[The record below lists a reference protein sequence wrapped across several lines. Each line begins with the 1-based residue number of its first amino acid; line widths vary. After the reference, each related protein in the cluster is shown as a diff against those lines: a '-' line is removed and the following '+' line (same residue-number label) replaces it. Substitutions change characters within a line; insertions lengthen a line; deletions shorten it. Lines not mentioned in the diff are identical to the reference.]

1 MTTTTS
7 TAIDVGA
14 DATAWIDSHLI
25 ELREILTTE
34 GVLRLRGLGE
44 AVREFDAITETV
56 TGAAP
61 LEYHGGATPRTR
73 IDRNVYSS
81 TDFPSEYAIDLHSEM
96 AYSRTWPLYLA
107 FCCAQPPRS
116 GGATPL
122 ASTVAIAE
130 RIPSTLAERLRLLGI
145 RYRRAFHPL
154 LGTDWRSAY
163 GVNDEAELLDAAARR
178 GEDVRIDGD
187 VVTSS
192 WTLPAYRDSE
202 GGVESWFNQMVAFN
216 VRTLPSGVRE
226 DLLDVVGEDGIPKNT
241 LLGDGTPFVE
251 SDISAVRDAVDATST
266 AVPWAAGDLTIVDNR
281 RFAHGRQPY
290 TGSREVRVCMTGE
303 GSWV

>member
-1 MTTTTS
+1 MTTNTS

-14 DATAWIDSHLI
+14 DATAWIGCHLN

-44 AVREFDAITETV
+44 AVREFDAITEAV

-61 LEYHGGATPRTR
+61 REYHGGATPRTR

-107 FCCAQPPRS
+107 FCCAQPARS

-122 ASTVAIAE
+122 ASTVEIAE
-130 RIPSTLAERLRLLGI
+130 RIPSALAERLRLLGI

-178 GEDVRIDGD
+178 GENVRIDGG

-192 WTLPAYRDSE
+192 WTLPAYRE
-202 GGVESWFNQMVAFN
+202 GAGGVESWFNQMVAFN

-226 DLLDVVGEDGIPKNT
+226 DLLDVVGEDGFPKNT

-266 AVPWAAGDLTIVDNR
+266 AVPWEAGDLTIVDNR

-303 GSWV
+303 GSWA